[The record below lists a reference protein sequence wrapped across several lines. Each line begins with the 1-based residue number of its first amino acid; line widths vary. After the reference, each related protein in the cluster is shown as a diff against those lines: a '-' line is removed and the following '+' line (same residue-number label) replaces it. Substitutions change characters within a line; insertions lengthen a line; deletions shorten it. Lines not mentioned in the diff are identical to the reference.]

1 MVAHCDLFM
10 SSSPV
15 FSFVQMACFLQMYR
29 SHAQTVEGSAEM
41 KGVSITAFLRLGFLI
56 LKKKKEIV
64 GSLGFEW

>member
-15 FSFVQMACFLQMYR
+15 FSFVQTACFLQMYR

-56 LKKKKEIV
+56 FEKKERNC
-64 GSLGFEW
+64 GFFGV